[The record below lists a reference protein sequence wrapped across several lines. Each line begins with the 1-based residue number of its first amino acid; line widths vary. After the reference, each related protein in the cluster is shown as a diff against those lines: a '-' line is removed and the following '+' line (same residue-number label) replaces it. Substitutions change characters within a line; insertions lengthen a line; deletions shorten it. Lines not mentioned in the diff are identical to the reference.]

1 MGGVFPVM
9 DRDAHQWL
17 DSCAAVIVG
26 LAVVRVSVTRV
37 LMPLGGWEDIPN
49 LSEASSQIFKF
60 A

>member
-1 MGGVFPVM
+1 MM

-37 LMPLGGWEDIPN
+37 LMPSGGWEDIPN